1 MRSVRRGV
9 ERDRLYSKRKD
20 SPLNASIATADRSAT
35 GDRSSARRKAI
46 WSCSIGNF
54 LELFDFVVF
63 GFFAATI
70 GRNFFPSID
79 PTISLLSSFATYG
92 VGFVMRPVGA
102 MLLGAYGDRHGRK
115 RMLVLTITLMA
126 VATGGM
132 AIVPNYATIG
142 IWAPILLLACRLL
155 QGLATGGEWGAAA
168 TFLVEYA
175 EPGKRGLTG
184 SFQQMGFG
192 FGTIGGTLCATLIN
206 GLMAPAAVES
216 WGWRIPFVLGCLI
229 APVAVYIRSHVDET
243 PLFRK
248 TEAEHHIAAS
258 PLRDALRLYWREILT
273 VTGIGIVGTVGGYIS
288 NIFLPPF
295 AIGQLHLPA
304 QSIYLLTTISA
315 VLQTICILLAGAL
328 SDRIGRKAVLMI
340 SAVGYLVLIYPLF
353 LLLTGSPSL
362 PTFAMAQMIPAIL
375 VAMNSGPLAA
385 VLCELFPTR
394 VRLTALSVGYSLAV
408 ALFGGF
414 APFIA
419 TFLIQQTGNL
429 ISPTYYGLLCAAIT
443 IFTLLRMRDPTN
455 KPLDRDE

>member
-1 MRSVRRGV
+1 MTVSLA
-9 ERDRLYSKRKD
+9 DTPD
-20 SPLNASIATADRSAT
+20 SALEVRSA
-35 GDRSSARRKAI
+35 ARRRAI

-70 GRNFFPSID
+70 GRNFFPSLD

-92 VGFVMRPVGA
+92 AGFVMRPVGA

-132 AIVPNYATIG
+132 AVVPPYAVIG
-142 IWAPILLLACRLL
+142 IWAPIFLLLFRLL

-168 TFLVEYA
+168 TFLVEYS

-206 GLMAPAAVES
+206 GLLSPAAVES

-229 APVAVYIRSHVDET
+229 APVAAYIRANVDET

-248 TEAEHHIAAS
+248 TEATHHVAKS
-258 PLRDALRLYWREILT
+258 PLREALRLYWREILT
-273 VTGIGIVGTVGGYIS
+273 VTGIGIVGTVGGYIC
-288 NIFLPPF
+288 NVFLPPF
-295 AIGQLHLPA
+295 AIQRLHLPA
-304 QSIYLLTTISA
+304 QSVYLCTTISA
-315 VLQTICILLAGAL
+315 VVQTVFILFAGAW
-328 SDRIGRKAVLMI
+328 SDRIGRKAVLMM
-340 SAVGYLVLIYPLF
+340 SAAGYLVLIYPLF
-353 LLLTGSPSL
+353 LLLTSYPSMA
-362 PTFAMAQMIPAIL
+362 TFAVAQIIPAIL

-408 ALFGGF
+408 AFFGGF

-419 TFLIQQTGNL
+419 TYLIQVTGNL
-429 ISPTYYGLLCAAIT
+429 IAPTYYGLFCAVIT
-443 IFTLLRMRDPTN
+443 VLTLMRMRDPTN
-455 KPLDRDE
+455 RPLDDDDMEGMPS